1 MIFLS
6 DYTIHVVDF
15 PVSNLTLFWC

>member
-1 MIFLS
+1 M
-6 DYTIHVVDF
+6 IHVVDF

>member
-1 MIFLS
+1 MIFFS
-6 DYTIHVVDF
+6 DHMIHVVDF